1 MAKVGTSRRAAFDHD
16 PFAGDDELWLEEDF
30 WVATPRGRPLPA
42 DRSAGALRFFRGL
55 LVALAL
61 AALVW
66 STFAAVALIVHRLW
80 S

>member
-1 MAKVGTSRRAAFDHD
+1 MAQVGTSRRTAFDHD
-16 PFAGDDELWLEEDF
+16 PFAGDDELWLDEDYF
-30 WVATPRGRPLPA
+30 VATPRGRPMPA

-61 AALVW
+61 SALAW
-66 STFAAVALIVHRLW
+66 SALAAVALTVHRLW